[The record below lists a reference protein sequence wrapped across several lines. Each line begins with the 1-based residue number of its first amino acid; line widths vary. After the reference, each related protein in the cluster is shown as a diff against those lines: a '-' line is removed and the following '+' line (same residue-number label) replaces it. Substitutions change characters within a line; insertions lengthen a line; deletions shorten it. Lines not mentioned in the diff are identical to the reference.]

1 MSPDIALRY
10 ASAVG
15 GSAGPGTK
23 KMRKRKELDA
33 LAKRCPTSNGVH
45 KRCNGH
51 GGHAAGGLSSH
62 DQLLSES
69 SGDDSALPGFKPGYA
84 LGAGYTLG
92 LGGHGYTPG
101 FAVKRRRPARP
112 YAQLAQLQ
120 RPCAQVVRA
129 CVGLLILACVI
140 ATLTV
145 MWLFIDVREQVFSL
159 RTEIEQVV
167 AGSQAVPDDLQKIHS
182 LSRELQQNQTQ
193 LTLRVNTIAAQISNL
208 SQQLGVV
215 QTDLRV
221 YTDHHQSNPEPSNI
235 KELMT
240 NVALMGSQ
248 IKDLDNT
255 VRSVKQQQT
264 TLDSILQ
271 TVGKNLTAV
280 ETSVS
285 QLSNATLRPT
295 PLEPNIV
302 HELESLRQVVA
313 QTSANISAANSTMT
327 KRLQWLQDDQVKDHK
342 AIELLQDLGQNV
354 TARVKTLEGE
364 CAKISEQSMLN
375 STLTVLKEQVN
386 QDAQRLKAVEHYLS
400 TMPASPEQPALQVTP
415 SSIVAGKPAE
425 SGSIAKEEP
434 KREGLTPLLT
444 ESGITTPGG

>member
-1 MSPDIALRY
+1 M
-10 ASAVG
+10 
-15 GSAGPGTK
+15 
-23 KMRKRKELDA
+23 MMENNNKESF
-33 LAKRCPTSNGVH
+33 K
-45 KRCNGH
+45 
-51 GGHAAGGLSSH
+51 
-62 DQLLSES
+62 LLSVVGSGSDSES
-69 SGDDSALPGFKPGYA
+69 EVPEFVL
-84 LGAGYTLG
+84 
-92 LGGHGYTPG
+92 TPKKKRL
-101 FAVKRRRPARP
+101 KRR
-112 YAQLAQLQ
+112 
-120 RPCAQVVRA
+120 VRA
-129 CVGLLILACVI
+129 NHSITRTRDPNATVTCGRKSISLVLAAVFLFCWLC
-140 ATLTV
+140 TLSWLTV
-145 MWLFIDVREQVFSL
+145 LLHGNIQQLDEMVGR
-159 RTEIEQVV
+159 VV